1 MEASSGQKRFF
12 FFTKYFVRTG
22 NPSYLGEK
30 PNISFSQNLPN
41 MEGES
46 CTVLR
51 LRLMH
56 KLAMS
61 HIIPRVESPRVKSLR
76 KITSKLDYIGNG

>member
-1 MEASSGQKRFF
+1 MEALLR
-12 FFTKYFVRTG
+12 TKTG
-22 NPSYLGEK
+22 NPTYLGGK
-30 PNISFSQNLPN
+30 KQNISFSQNLPN
-41 MEGES
+41 MGGES

-61 HIIPRVESPRVKSLR
+61 L
-76 KITSKLDYIGNG
+76 NGGGYAV